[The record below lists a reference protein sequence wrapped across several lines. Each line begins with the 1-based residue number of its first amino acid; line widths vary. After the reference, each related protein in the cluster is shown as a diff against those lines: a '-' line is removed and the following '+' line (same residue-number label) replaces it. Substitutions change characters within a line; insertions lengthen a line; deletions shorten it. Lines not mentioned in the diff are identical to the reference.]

1 VVEVPSSLRGS
12 VDVFSMDRYFH
23 IGLVSSMWKSSV
35 MPLKTLGNSLYELI
49 IKVNDLLI
57 NVI

>member
-1 VVEVPSSLRGS
+1 MYLAS
-12 VDVFSMDRYFH
+12 DKYFR

-35 MPLKTLGNSLYELI
+35 MPLRNLGNPHYELI

-57 NVI
+57 NVSLVKLNS

>member
-1 VVEVPSSLRGS
+1 MYLAS
-12 VDVFSMDRYFH
+12 DKYFH

-35 MPLKTLGNSLYELI
+35 MPLRTLGNSLYKVI

-57 NVI
+57 NVRLIKLNA